1 MVDVNEFEII
11 EEENPLKACDLM
23 CSVDGINR
31 RKDFTAT
38 IRLSTE
44 RECARD
50 LYHDLVDLQGALARV
65 IIAPESVDPKAPM
78 ASDESA
84 NKHPGGSLSK
94 RLRSV
99 IWRRWEASAK
109 REHIPFEHYYK
120 NQMEVLIDQQKSL
133 I

>member
-1 MVDVNEFEII
+1 MVDVNEFELI
-11 EEENPLKACDLM
+11 EEDPLKACDLF

-44 RECARD
+44 RECTRE

-65 IIAPESVDPKAPM
+65 IIAPESVDSNAPM
-78 ASDESA
+78 ASDEGA
-84 NKHPGGSLSK
+84 NKHPRGSLSK

-99 IWRRWEASAK
+99 IWKRWESSPK
-109 REHIPFEHYYK
+109 SQHIPFEHYYK